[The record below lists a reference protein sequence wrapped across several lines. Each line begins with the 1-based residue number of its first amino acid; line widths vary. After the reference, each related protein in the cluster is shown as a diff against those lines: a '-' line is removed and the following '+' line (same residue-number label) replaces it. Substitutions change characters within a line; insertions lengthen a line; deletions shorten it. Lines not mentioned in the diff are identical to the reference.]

1 MNDFSLLRF
10 TPIWR
15 RHFLAW
21 KKYWLSSLMFST
33 AEPLIYMIGFGYG
46 LGALVP
52 EMGGISYIVFV
63 ASGSL
68 AFSAQ
73 NGATFEGMYSAF
85 ARMFIQRTWDAIMN
99 APMSLFDVMMA
110 EWTIAASKAVLSSV
124 TFVAALVVL
133 GISREWTLLWI
144 VPIALLIGLAFAA
157 LALIMTAVAKG
168 FEFFSYW
175 FSLGVLPMAMISGVF
190 FPVDQLPRWVQF
202 VGDCL
207 PLKHGVE
214 LIRPLVLGQLPNNV
228 LLHVGVLAL
237 YAIGGFAIAMLL
249 IRRRFAN

>member
-1 MNDFSLLRF
+1 MNDFSLIRF
-10 TPIWR
+10 IPIWR

-52 EMGGISYIVFV
+52 ELGGMSYIVFV

-85 ARMFIQRTWDAIMN
+85 SRMFIQRTWDAIIN
-99 APMSLFDVMMA
+99 APMSLFDVMMS
-110 EWTIAASKAVLSSV
+110 EWTIAASKAVLSSA

-133 GISREWTLLWI
+133 GISREWTLIWVI
-144 VPIALLIGLAFAA
+144 PVALLIGLAFAA
-157 LALIMTAVAKG
+157 LALIMTSVAKG
-168 FEFFSYW
+168 YEFFSYW

-190 FPVDQLPRWVQF
+190 FPVEQLPHWVQF
-202 VGDCL
+202 IGDCL

-214 LIRPLVLGQLPNNV
+214 LVRPLVQGTLPSNA
-228 LLHVGVLAL
+228 LLHVGVLL
-237 YAIGGFAIAMLL
+237 IYAIGGFAIAATL